1 MYSLQKLHFCLFSFL
16 GKVILAFF
24 FSIFSVHS
32 LAELSSTNLFTNLF
46 LHFFLIFIVQI
57 LTKITGFI
65 TFALTVTKIPN
76 KSFIA
81 YAFINQFFAFA
92 PAFIIIPTLLVIRN
106 TTVKPTFTLTRF
118 RPFFAC
124 CFISSQN

>member
-24 FSIFSVHS
+24 FQYFQYILWRSWAQLIY
-32 LAELSSTNLFTNLF
+32 L
-46 LHFFLIFIVQI
+46 LIFFCTFFVIVIVQI

-65 TFALTVTKIPN
+65 TFALTITGIPN

-81 YAFINQFFAFA
+81 YAFINQFFAFT
-92 PAFIIIPTLLVIRN
+92 PAFIIIPTLLIIRN
-106 TTVKPTFTLTRF
+106 TTVKPTFTLTHF
-118 RPFFAC
+118 RAFFAC
-124 CFISSQN
+124 CFISSRN